1 MEKESVLKRLIV
13 TDTQRSITVFTTIF
27 GALILAYATAKSAPD
42 LYLMYAIFMGYGGGL
57 TVSKGL
63 VDLKRNKIDSEKENE

>member
-1 MEKESVLKRLIV
+1 MTEKESILKRLIV

-42 LYLMYAIFMGYGGGL
+42 LYLMYAVFMGYGGGL
-57 TVSKGL
+57 TVSKGV
-63 VDLKRNKIDSEKENE
+63 VDLKRDKLEKGGE